1 MFNSVVKECC
11 FKHLE
16 DVITMSVCD
25 VPVPFYHNQVRP
37 QCLFSLGT
45 RLLHNGKEKFY
56 YVLLN

>member
-1 MFNSVVKECC
+1 MFNSVVKESC

-25 VPVPFYHNQVRP
+25 VPVPFCHNQVRP

-45 RLLHNGKEKFY
+45 SVVAQQERK
-56 YVLLN
+56 VLLSFT